1 MATSKR
7 TYPNKNLPGLL
18 LPVPLSLW
26 QDTADPCLHRRPSNT
41 HRQSGSV
48 SVRLLILFPGS
59 RFCLCPPRV
68 EYLFPLSCG
77 SSVVRSHWPRIP
89 WGFPVPLQDPQAEKP
104 DVGSRIF
111 IKVWEIICF
120 YCSPVCESPTWQVC
134 DLIWL
139 WLHPSYCLVVAS
151 SLSLDMGYFFFFFGG
166 GGFQH
171 PLVKSCS
178 TPSFNFGVLAGEDEH
193 TSLYSAIL
201 NQSLI
206 SVYIIVSN
214 SSLRTSIKYY
224 CYLISKLS
232 KKEWSVTLLFEF
244 FEVEEI
250 SGWFYSNS
258 VNILEFHKNNWDQEI
273 QCFDSCSFYFMV
285 SKLIFLK

>member
-26 QDTADPCLHRRPSNT
+26 QNTADPCLHRRPSNT

-77 SSVVRSHWPRIP
+77 SSVVKSHWPRIP
-89 WGFPVPLQDPQAEKP
+89 WGFPVPLQDPQAEKRG
-104 DVGSRIF
+104 VGSRIF

-139 WLHPSYCLVVAS
+139 WLHPSYRLVVAS
-151 SLSLDMGYFFFFFGG
+151 SLSLDMGYFFFFFLEEVDSSILWSKVV
-166 GGFQH
+166 QH
-171 PLVKSCS
+171 LVSILVFLQEKMN
-178 TPSFNFGVLAGEDEH
+178 TH
-193 TSLYSAIL
+193 LY
-201 NQSLI
+201 
-206 SVYIIVSN
+206 
-214 SSLRTSIKYY
+214 
-224 CYLISKLS
+224 
-232 KKEWSVTLLFEF
+232 TLL
-244 FEVEEI
+244 
-250 SGWFYSNS
+250 SWTN
-258 VNILEFHKNNWDQEI
+258 L
-273 QCFDSCSFYFMV
+273 
-285 SKLIFLK
+285 